1 MKLLPNQ
8 LNRDREGA
16 PTTYLITWVCYGSW
30 LPGQSK
36 AVPRTHNGF
45 GARLPAPDGAREL
58 LSKSRMSQEPYFLD
72 SLRGQVVLISL
83 NETCCHRGW
92 TQLAAHV
99 RTNHIH
105 VVVTGNCKPEG
116 ILIAMK
122 AYSSRALNKHEPDSI
137 DRRRWARHDS
147 TRYLWTRDAV
157 QAAIRYVVHG
167 QGEPMRVFEAP
178 APR

>member
-30 LPGQSK
+30 LPVQSE
-36 AVPRTHNGF
+36 AVPRTRNGF
-45 GARLPAPDGAREL
+45 GARFAGTKQREGAAVKEPNVTRAVFLGFSSRASRADQFERNVLPPRLDAVSRACSNESYSRCSHREL
-58 LSKSRMSQEPYFLD
+58 Q
-72 SLRGQVVLISL
+72 
-83 NETCCHRGW
+83 T
-92 TQLAAHV
+92 
-99 RTNHIH
+99 
-105 VVVTGNCKPEG
+105 EG